1 MNITLQNRRK
11 KMRFDFI
18 KWFHASIAV
27 LVMMGAGVMFA
38 KADLSDP
45 TLSLYYGF
53 DGDGETVKDGSIN
66 GNDGKVVGKVNREG
80 GVYDQAI
87 ALETDTWIDMNG
99 PEFKNG
105 PVDGFTLAVWI
116 NHTGS
121 GSPQTLL
128 DAIGTDHENGL
139 FHFEIRPAG
148 FRFFHRDG
156 TNTAVFNI
164 NPGPVIEGNKWVHF
178 SGTYDSESGDAKTYI
193 DGEETHSAAGTG
205 KLSNNWGVSAGIGHH
220 KNGRWFEGLL
230 DEYYIFGRA
239 LPADEISDVMNGTF
253 TAVEPAD
260 KLTTT
265 WGSIKSDR

>member
-1 MNITLQNRRK
+1 
-11 KMRFDFI
+11 MRFDLLNF
-18 KWFHASIAV
+18 FHVCFVV
-27 LVMMGAGVMFA
+27 LVIIGAGVISA
-38 KADLSDP
+38 NADLSDP
-45 TLSLYYGF
+45 TLSVYYSF
-53 DGDGETVKDGSIN
+53 DGDGENVKDGSIY
-66 GNDGKVVGKVNREG
+66 GNHGKIVGDINREE

-156 TNTAVFNI
+156 TNTTVFNI

-230 DEYYIFGRA
+230 DEFYIFGRA
-239 LPADEISDVMNGTF
+239 LSADEVMDVMNGALL
-253 TAVEPAD
+253 AVEPEG
-260 KLTTT
+260 KLATT
-265 WGSIKSDR
+265 WASIKSHR

>member
-1 MNITLQNRRK
+1 
-11 KMRFDFI
+11 MRFDLI
-18 KWFHASIAV
+18 KLFLVCSAVFAIIGTFAIA
-27 LVMMGAGVMFA
+27 AQ
-38 KADLSDP
+38 ADLSDP
-45 TLSLYYGF
+45 TLSVYYSF
-53 DGDGETVKDGSIN
+53 DGDSEVVVDGSIN
-66 GNDGKVVGKVNREG
+66 GNDGKVVGDVYREEG
-80 GVYDQAI
+80 MFGDAI
-87 ALETDTWIDMNG
+87 SLETDTWIDMNG

-116 NHTGS
+116 NHTGA

-128 DAIGTDHENGL
+128 DAIGTDHESGL

-178 SGTYDSESGDAKTYI
+178 AGTYDSESGDAKTYI
-193 DGEETHSAAGTG
+193 DGEETHSATGTG

-239 LPADEISDVMNGTF
+239 LPADEVLDVMNGTF
-253 TAVEPAD
+253 TAVEPAE

>member
-1 MNITLQNRRK
+1 
-11 KMRFDFI
+11 MRFDLI
-18 KWFHASIAV
+18 KLFLVCSAV
-27 LVMMGAGVMFA
+27 FA
-38 KADLSDP
+38 IIGTFAISAQADLSDP
-45 TLSLYYGF
+45 TLSVYYSF
-53 DGDGETVKDGSIN
+53 DEEGETVVDGSIN
-66 GNDGKVVGKVNREG
+66 GNDGTIVGNVSREE
-80 GVYDQAI
+80 GVYDLAI
-87 ALETDTWIDMNG
+87 ALETNTWIDMNG

-230 DEYYIFGRA
+230 DEFYIFGRA
-239 LPADEISDVMNGTF
+239 LSADEVMDVMNGALL
-253 TAVEPAD
+253 AVEPEG
-260 KLTTT
+260 KLATT
-265 WGSIKSDR
+265 WASIKSHR